1 MKDPAWVHIIGAG
14 VSGLMLALHLSK
26 HKRLPGPVVISE
38 AQPSINRSQSF
49 GFWVDR
55 THPLDELISKR
66 WYSWSFSSLNG
77 NKTHQTSKKF
87 EYALIEGNDFFEW
100 AEHQVQLHPDITLK
114 LNSPIQSK
122 PTANFVF
129 DSRPPAQAQFDA
141 FQSFVGYEVENE
153 DDITLPKL
161 MESMQV
167 IDNSLV
173 FLYELPM
180 SSGRKLIEWTAFGG
194 HPFDLDTLSFM
205 GMKQVGSQYILRT
218 ERGIIPMGLNTAYS
232 SDNFGIPIGARGGMT
247 RDASGYGFLKMWDK
261 TNHIADSL
269 FNPNQFTLE
278 TSEPN
283 WQKWM
288 DSCLIK
294 LIHDAPEQLPE
305 IFMSLASRM
314 SGDSFARFMM
324 NPNWLSAVKVV
335 LASPKRPFLFS
346 AFRKSKWN

>member
-1 MKDPAWVHIIGAG
+1 MKDHIWVHIIGAG

-26 HKRLPGPVVISE
+26 HKQLPGPVVISE
-38 AQPSINRSQSF
+38 AQNLITRSQSF
-49 GFWVDR
+49 GFWIDQP
-55 THPLDELISKR
+55 HPLDELISMR
-66 WYSWSFSSLNG
+66 WHSWTFSLFNE
-77 NKTHQTSKKF
+77 KKIHQSSKKF

-100 AEHQVQLHPDITLK
+100 AQHQLQLHPDITMEF
-114 LNSPIQSK
+114 NSPIKSK
-122 PTANFVF
+122 PKANFVF
-129 DSRPPAQAQFDA
+129 DSRPPAHPKFNA
-141 FQSFVGYEVENE
+141 FQSFVGYEIEN
-153 DDITLPKL
+153 DDGITVPKL

-194 HPFDLDTLSFM
+194 HPFDLELLSFM

-218 ERGIIPMGLNTAYS
+218 ERGIIPMGLNAFHS
-232 SDNFGIPIGARGGMT
+232 NDNFGIPIGARGGMT

-261 TNHIADSL
+261 TNHIAESL
-269 FNPNQFTLE
+269 FYKNQCNNVTLD
-278 TSEPN
+278 PN

-294 LIHDAPEQLPE
+294 LINDAPDQLPE

-324 NPNWLSAVKVV
+324 NPNWLSALKVI
-335 LASPKRPFLFS
+335 LASPKRPFLLS